1 MTPARYRTLIAVSI
15 LLGLAGGALDVLLP
29 SLLPQAF
36 TTAMEVE
43 DPLASPVLLQVTLVA
58 AVATLA
64 AVIGLWLFRPW
75 APRWALLTS
84 VLSLPIYV
92 LQGANA
98 FSGWS
103 MMLVDLSS
111 MTWGAV
117 LALTFFSPLRG
128 RFAHA
133 PG

>member
-1 MTPARYRTLIAVSI
+1 VTPAGYRALIAVSI
-15 LLGLAGGALDVLLP
+15 LLGLAGGALDVLVP

-43 DPLASPVLLQVTLVA
+43 DPFASPVLLQVTLVA

-75 APRWALLTS
+75 APRWALLAS
-84 VLSLPIYV
+84 VLGMPICV
-92 LQGANA
+92 QQGANA

>member
-1 MTPARYRTLIAVSI
+1 MTPARYRALIAVSI
-15 LLGLAGGALDVLLP
+15 LLGLAGGALDLLVP
-29 SLLPQAF
+29 SLLPPAF
-36 TTAMEVE
+36 TTAMEAE
-43 DPLASPVLLQVTLVA
+43 DPFASPVLLQVVLVA

-64 AVIGLWLFRPW
+64 AVVGLWLFRPW

-84 VLSLPIYV
+84 AFSMPIYV
-92 LQGANA
+92 LQGANM

-128 RFAHA
+128 RFARA

>member
-1 MTPARYRTLIAVSI
+1 MTPAGYRALIAVSI
-15 LLGLAGGALDVLLP
+15 LLGLAGGALDVLVP

-43 DPLASPVLLQVTLVA
+43 DPFASPVLLQVTLVA

-84 VLSLPIYV
+84 VLGMPICV